1 MKPRYPIYIPS
12 KGRADNCLT
21 AKTLR
26 ADGVP
31 FFLVIEPQ
39 EYEEYLKHF
48 PKANI
53 LQLPFSNLGKGSI
66 PARNWIKE
74 HSIKAGA
81 LRHWQLDDN
90 IRKFYR
96 RFQTKRIPCRAGI
109 ALSVA
114 EDFTDRYENIA
125 ISGLNYAH
133 FVPDRQKNPPFFLNV
148 HVYSCTLVLN
158 KIPYKWRGRYN
169 EDTDLC
175 LQALAGGWCTI
186 LINAFLADKMATMMM
201 KGGNTDEL
209 YQGDGRLKMAR
220 ELERRWPGIV
230 TVDRRFGRP
239 QHVIKNSW
247 KDFTTPLKLKRKSKT
262 RKYAM
267 KLSRVKEIR
276 SKEVKKLFTEYD
288 RSPKVISKNRQ

>member
-12 KGRADNCLT
+12 KGRPDTCLT
-21 AKTLR
+21 AR
-26 ADGVP
+26 ALTNDRIP
-31 FFLVIEPQ
+31 FYLVIEPQ
-39 EYEEYLKHF
+39 EYEDYAKHF
-48 PKANI
+48 PKKN
-53 LQLPFSNLGKGSI
+53 LLTLPFSNLGKGSI

-96 RFQTKRIPCRAGI
+96 RYKTRRVPCNAGI

-114 EDFTDRYENIA
+114 EDFTDQYENIA
-125 ISGLNYAH
+125 ISGLNYSF
-133 FVPDRQKNPPFFLNV
+133 FVPDREKSPPFYLNV

-158 KIPYKWRGRYN
+158 SIPYEW
-169 EDTDLC
+169 
-175 LQALAGGWCTI
+175 QALSGGWCTV
-186 LINAFLADKMATMMM
+186 LINAFLADKMATMIM

-247 KDFTTPLKLKRKSKT
+247 RDFTTPLKAKPKK
-262 RKYAM
+262 KAHEYHM
-267 KLSRVKEIR
+267 KLSQVKEIR
-276 SKEVKKLFTEYD
+276 SKEVKKLFKEEYD
-288 RSPKVISKNRQ
+288 PKRSNHF